1 MTTTIQCRSKCCSM
15 ICHDVNNTAL
25 WVNTLRTLWH
35 FCPKETTYLDGTKKE
50 VKK

>member
-15 ICHDVNNTAL
+15 ICHDINNSAL
-25 WVNTLRTLWH
+25 WVNTLRALWH
-35 FCPKETTYLDGTKKE
+35 NCPQEPTYLDGTKKE